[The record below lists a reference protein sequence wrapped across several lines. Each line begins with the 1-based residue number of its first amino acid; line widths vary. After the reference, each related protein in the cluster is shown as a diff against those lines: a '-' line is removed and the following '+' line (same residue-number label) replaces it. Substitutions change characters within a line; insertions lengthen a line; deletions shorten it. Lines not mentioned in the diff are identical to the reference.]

1 MLDFA
6 KIHLHELLAVAANKA
21 RSHMG
26 ELGPHPYFQ
35 DLLEAAARFSKAHYE
50 GKPQRMF
57 DAAQQVL
64 NSADEFAGAV
74 PEPVDVEPDWQ
85 AKESRAYQKAAL

>member
-1 MLDFA
+1 
-6 KIHLHELLAVAANKA
+6 
-21 RSHMG
+21 
-26 ELGPHPYFQ
+26 
-35 DLLEAAARFSKAHYE
+35 
-50 GKPQRMF
+50 MF

-64 NSADEFAGAV
+64 NSADEFADAV

>member
-1 MLDFA
+1 
-6 KIHLHELLAVAANKA
+6 
-21 RSHMG
+21 MG

-35 DLLEAAARFSKAHYE
+35 DLLEAAARFSEAHYE

-64 NSADEFAGAV
+64 NSADEFADAV